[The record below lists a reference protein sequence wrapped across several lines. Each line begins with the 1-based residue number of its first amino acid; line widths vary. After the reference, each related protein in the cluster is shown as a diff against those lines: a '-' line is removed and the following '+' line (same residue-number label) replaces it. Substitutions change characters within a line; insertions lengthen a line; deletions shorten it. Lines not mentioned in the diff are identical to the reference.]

1 MKIEETTNEGLRR
14 AYAVTI
20 PAKEIDA
27 AVEAEVK
34 KIAPQVRMPGFRP
47 GKVPANLVRKMHG
60 EAIHGQVVNEQITG
74 AVDSL
79 MRDKK
84 LRPAMQPRV
93 EFGDGYEQG
102 KDAKLTVDLE
112 ILPEIAAPSLD
123 GLKLERLTVPVSDA
137 EVDEA
142 VNNIASQQKSWKDAP
157 KTKKAADG
165 DQIVIDFTGSI
176 GGAEFEGGAATETPL
191 LLGAGRFIPGFE
203 EQLSGVKAGDDKT
216 ITVTFPSDY
225 PAKELAGKDAQFA
238 VHVHKVQVEDQT
250 NVDEDFAKSLGLES
264 LEQLRGLLKGQLEQE
279 LGGLTRTAMKRQLLD
294 TLASGHDFP
303 VPQTMVDAEFEQIW
317 AQLQQEAANDEDPA
331 ASLKEI
337 EAEKDDYRAIAER
350 RVRLGLLL
358 SEIGQANG
366 VQVTQQEM
374 SMLIQQAA
382 QQYSPDDRERFME
395 IIRTNDMAAAQL
407 RAPLYEDKVVDFLFD
422 KAEVTEREVTRDE
435 LQAAIEA
442 EETPAAAPAKK
453 KTPAKKATKA
463 EPDSDEGKPAKKPAA
478 KKDAASVENKAPAK
492 KAAPAKAEADA
503 KPAAAKKAPAKKA
516 AAKK

>member
-20 PAKEIDA
+20 PAKDIDA
-27 AVEAEVK
+27 AIEAEVK

-47 GKVPANLVRKMHG
+47 GKVPSNLVKKMHG
-60 EAIHGQVVNEQITG
+60 EAIHGQVVNEQIQG

-112 ILPEIAAPSLD
+112 VLPEIETPSLD
-123 GLKLERLTVPVSDA
+123 GLKLERLMVPVADS

-157 KTKKAADG
+157 KGKKAADG
-165 DQIVIDFTGSI
+165 DQLIIDFVGSI
-176 GGAEFEGGAATETPL
+176 DGVEFEGGKAEETPL
-191 LLGAGRFIPGFE
+191 VIGAGRFIPGFE
-203 EQLSGVKAGDDKT
+203 EQLAGAKAGDDKT
-216 ITVTFPSDY
+216 ITVTFPADY

-238 VHVHKVQVEDQT
+238 IHVHKVQVEDET
-250 NVDEDFAKSLGLES
+250 KVDEDFAKSLGLES
-264 LEQLRGLLKGQLEQE
+264 MEQLRGLLKGQLEQE

-294 TLASGHDFP
+294 TLASGHDFA
-303 VPQTMVDAEFEQIW
+303 VPQGMVDAEFEQIW
-317 AQLQQEAANDEDPA
+317 AQLQQEAANDADPKA
-331 ASLKEI
+331 ALKEI

-366 VQVTQQEM
+366 VQVTQAEM

-382 QQYSPDDRERFME
+382 QQYRPEDRERFNE
-395 IIRTNDMAAAQL
+395 LIRTNDMAAAQL

-422 KAEVTEREVTRDE
+422 KADITDREVTREE

-442 EETPAAAPAKK
+442 EETPAPAPAKK
-453 KTPAKKATKA
+453 KAPAKKAAKEEAPA
-463 EPDSDEGKPAKKPAA
+463 EAKPAKKPAA
-478 KKDAASVENKAPAK
+478 KKEAAPAEDKPAAKKAPAK
-492 KAAPAKAEADA
+492 KAAADD
-503 KPAAAKKAPAKKA
+503 KPAAKKAPAKKA